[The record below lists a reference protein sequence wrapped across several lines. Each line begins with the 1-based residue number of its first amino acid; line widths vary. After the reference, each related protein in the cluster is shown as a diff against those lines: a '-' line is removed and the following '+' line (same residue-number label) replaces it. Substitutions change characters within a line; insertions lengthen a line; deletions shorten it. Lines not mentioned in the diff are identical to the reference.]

1 MKLTLTAV
9 IEIYTYFCNM
19 KNWLNNLFTKSK
31 TEENTDYMKKFLI
44 VGLGNIGAEYVNT
57 RHNIGFKVLDYLA
70 KKENLDFQTVKLGSL
85 AEYKFKGRSFFLL
98 KPNTYMNLSGKAV
111 QYWME
116 KEKIPLENLFVITDD
131 LNLPFGTIRI
141 KPKGSDGGHNG
152 LKNINLVLNSNQ
164 YTRFRFGI
172 SDEFKKGKQVDYVL
186 GEWNDTEN
194 NALPERLEIASEAI
208 KSFGTAGLENTMTTF
223 NGK

>member
-1 MKLTLTAV
+1 MIKWITKLFLST
-9 IEIYTYFCNM
+9 
-19 KNWLNNLFTKSK
+19 K
-31 TEENTDYMKKFLI
+31 TEDITGNIKPEVHEHHKNNIKNVSTKFLI

-57 RHNIGFKVLDYLA
+57 RHNIGFKIVDFLA
-70 KKENLDFQTVKLGSL
+70 KKEGLHFETVKLGSL
-85 AEYKFKGRSFFLL
+85 AQYKFKGRTFLLL

-111 QYWME
+111 KFWMD
-116 KEKIPLENLFVITDD
+116 KENIPLENIMVIADD
-131 LNLPFGTIRI
+131 LNLSFGTIRI

-152 LKNINLVLNSNQ
+152 LKNINLLLNTTN

-186 GEWNDTEN
+186 GDWDEDEKTK
-194 NALPERLEIASEAI
+194 LPERLEIASEII
-208 KSFGTAGLENTMTTF
+208 KSFGTAGLENTMTSF